1 MVEAIKKI
9 KVKTMITE
17 TFSFNIKVVLKKDYS
32 HPLKI
37 LVQYLTKDSEY
48 YVLQC
53 GLKRKDASFLF
64 FVLYLAN
71 FCKEFF
77 IF

>member
-1 MVEAIKKI
+1 MLQAIKKI

-48 YVLQC
+48 YVLQ
-53 GLKRKDASFLF
+53 
-64 FVLYLAN
+64 
-71 FCKEFF
+71 
-77 IF
+77 